1 MVIGLQ
7 EKSDGTIGWESAA
20 VLKIL
25 EDGKPDEEKDIRK
38 LIKKEGK

>member
-1 MVIGLQ
+1 MVKDIQ
-7 EKSDGTIGWESAA
+7 ENSNGTLVWDNAEVI
-20 VLKIL
+20 KIL